1 MHASS
6 IVAAAVV
13 VAALAAPSQ
22 VSATPLDTFEDGTA
36 MGWFF
41 GGGPFGVPA
50 QPHENVATGGPLG
63 ANDNYLQL
71 TSTGS
76 PGPRGRLTGTNG
88 SQWSGD
94 YLAAGI
100 TSITMDA
107 SNLGI
112 NDLFLRLAFE
122 EIGALGPV
130 NIAYTNAVF
139 LPAGSGWTPIAFSL
153 LPGDLTAFLG
163 NVNGALTNSTFVRL
177 YHSEEPNAPNPLAPI
192 PLIPAVLG
200 VDNIG
205 TQNGA
210 TPAPVPEP
218 ATLSLLLSGAVLG
231 LWRGRTRR
239 G

>member
-1 MHASS
+1 MHASLV
-6 IVAAAVV
+6 IAAAVV
-13 VAALAAPSQ
+13 AVLALPSQ
-22 VSATPLDTFEDGTA
+22 VSATPIDTFEDGTA

-41 GGGPFGVPA
+41 GGGPFGIAP

-63 ANDNYLQL
+63 ADDNHLRL
-71 TSTGS
+71 TSTGTS
-76 PGPRGRLTGTNG
+76 GPRSRLTGTNG
-88 SQWSGD
+88 SQWSGN

-107 SNLGI
+107 RNLGL
-112 NDLFLRLAFE
+112 NDLFVRLAFE
-122 EIGALGPV
+122 GFGASGPV

-139 LPAGSGWTPIAFSL
+139 LPAGSDWTPIAFSL

-177 YHSEEPNAPNPLAPI
+177 YHSEAPNVPNPDFPI
-192 PLIPAVLG
+192 PSLTAVLD

-210 TPAPVPEP
+210 TPASVPEP

-231 LWRGRTRR
+231 LWRERSRR